1 MAKAKQQ
8 IDWQNRIVE
17 YGQQPAG
24 QFLAHDLN
32 ARRHPNEQ
40 RDALR
45 GSLNAV
51 GWIAPVI
58 VSQRSGKL
66 LDGHARIEEALS
78 RNESAPVPFVSV
90 DVTEAEEAIILGTF
104 DPIAGLATYDREVLD
119 TLLREIETND
129 AGLQNLL
136 EDLAERQGIIPG
148 DDRKEF
154 SFLES
159 AKGESEKDD
168 KSREISSLDAEPVL
182 KFPLGVVVS
191 AQIKREWEIYKQ
203 ENDLTSD
210 SQAFIHLWQQQ

>member
-1 MAKAKQQ
+1 MAKAKKQT

-17 YGQQPAG
+17 YGQQPAD

-32 ARRHPNEQ
+32 ARRHPNAQ

-78 RNESAPVPFVSV
+78 RNESALVPYVLV
-90 DVTEAEEAIILGTF
+90 DVSEAEEAIILGTF
-104 DPIAGLATYDREVLD
+104 DPITGMATYDREVLD
-119 TLLREIETND
+119 ALLREIETND

-136 EDLAERQGIIPG
+136 EDLAAKQGLIPG
-148 DDRKEF
+148 NANLDDFFVESTDAPQEGIEKLVLSF
-154 SFLES
+154 SEDEIGGVKAGLLQHG
-159 AKGESEKDD
+159 KTYEKAI
-168 KSREISSLDAEPVL
+168 KIL
-182 KFPLGVVVS
+182 LG
-191 AQIKREWEIYKQ
+191 
-203 ENDLTSD
+203 L
-210 SQAFIHLWQQQ
+210 